1 MPLLILKYIKAT
13 FSVITVFLCFCM
25 FEFALAQ
32 AEPSLD
38 EVLNGFEDS
47 QKKQDDSLQD
57 IMDGFEDGGQRKEGD
72 EESSEDDVLQGF
84 EEEQEDKPQ
93 AVAEK
98 EYLPHWISLDGYLK
112 LGSSYNLYSH
122 TATGTDTNLGGLSRL
137 RAELELELDAKLS
150 DSWQA
155 RLSAYGFYDL
165 AYTINGR
172 DDYTRQVLNNYE
184 SEVDLGESWI
194 WGSLTKDL
202 DLKAGRQ
209 IVVWGKSDNI
219 RITDVLNPLDF
230 REPGLTDL
238 TKIRL
243 PVAMTKLDYYIK
255 GLNLSGIVVHEI
267 RYNKNPVFGSDF
279 FPAPQ
284 PLPSTEDPDTGLT
297 IDDMQF
303 GLALQGIFRGW
314 DASLYGA
321 YYFDQTPHLAV
332 RSMGLPPTFKQ
343 KHARLKMVGAAFN
356 IATGNWLFKTEAA
369 YLDGIRFL
377 NGGGKDYN
385 RTDVLVGLEYSGFTD
400 TTVSF
405 EIADR
410 HINNYDSR
418 LDDGPNFEEQDRFVS
433 AIRVTRTFLNETLKL
448 TVLAQ
453 TFGVTGDDGA
463 FQRLTA
469 EYDLTDSVELTGGV
483 VFYQSGDLPRFKD
496 VGSNDRVYLEMKY
509 HF

>member
-1 MPLLILKYIKAT
+1 
-13 FSVITVFLCFCM
+13 
-25 FEFALAQ
+25 
-32 AEPSLD
+32 
-38 EVLNGFEDS
+38 
-47 QKKQDDSLQD
+47 
-57 IMDGFEDGGQRKEGD
+57 
-72 EESSEDDVLQGF
+72 
-84 EEEQEDKPQ
+84 
-93 AVAEK
+93 
-98 EYLPHWISLDGYLK
+98 
-112 LGSSYNLYSH
+112 
-122 TATGTDTNLGGLSRL
+122 
-137 RAELELELDAKLS
+137 
-150 DSWQA
+150 
-155 RLSAYGFYDL
+155 
-165 AYTINGR
+165 
-172 DDYTRQVLNNYE
+172 
-184 SEVDLGESWI
+184 
-194 WGSLTKDL
+194 
-202 DLKAGRQ
+202 
-209 IVVWGKSDNI
+209 
-219 RITDVLNPLDF
+219 
-230 REPGLTDL
+230 
-238 TKIRL
+238 
-243 PVAMTKLDYYIK
+243 
-255 GLNLSGIVVHEI
+255 
-267 RYNKNPVFGSDF
+267 
-279 FPAPQ
+279 
-284 PLPSTEDPDTGLT
+284 
-297 IDDMQF
+297 MQF

-496 VGSNDRVYLEMKY
+496 VGRNDRVYLEMKY